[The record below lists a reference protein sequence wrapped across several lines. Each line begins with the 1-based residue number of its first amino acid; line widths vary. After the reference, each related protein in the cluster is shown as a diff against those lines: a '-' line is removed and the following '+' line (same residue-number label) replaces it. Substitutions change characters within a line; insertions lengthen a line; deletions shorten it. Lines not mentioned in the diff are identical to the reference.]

1 MKLLIVGASGVLGTR
16 LYNDTIKKKWNV
28 FGTYCS
34 HEHNGLFY
42 LDVRNR
48 KSINKVFNFFNPE
61 VVVLAGGITDVDF
74 CEIKPR
80 LAEEINIKGSI
91 DLIRKTKEY
100 NAKLVFL
107 STDYIF
113 DGESGPYKE
122 DDKPLP
128 INVYGR
134 TKLEVEEFIRAS
146 FREYLIVRTAQ
157 LYGVNHRRKNFAV
170 KIVHNMQKNKKV
182 YAADDF
188 YCTPTYVNSLS
199 EGIIKLIQNHKKGI
213 YNIAGTDFLNRY
225 EYVNKISDVFNLKKS
240 LIQKVKLRDLHLKAK
255 RPKKAGLK
263 IDKIRKELDLSL
275 YNCDEG
281 LKLLKKEI
289 K

>member
-16 LYNDTIKKKWNV
+16 LHNDAIEKKWDTL
-28 FGTYCS
+28 GTYCS

-42 LDVRNR
+42 LDLRDK

-61 VVVLAGGITDVDF
+61 VVILTGGITDVDF

-91 DLIRKTKEY
+91 DLIKKTKEY

-113 DGESGPYKE
+113 DGENGPYTEE
-122 DDKPLP
+122 DNPSP

-146 FREYLIVRTAQ
+146 LREYLIVRTAQ
-157 LYGVNHRRKNFAV
+157 LYGINHRGKNFAV
-170 KIVHNMQKNKKV
+170 KIIHNMQKDKKV

-188 YCTPTYVNSLS
+188 YCTPTYVGSLS
-199 EGIIKLIQNHKKGI
+199 LGIIKLIENHRKGI
-213 YNIAGTDFLNRY
+213 YNIAGIDFLNRY
-225 EYVNKISDVFNLKKS
+225 EYVNKISDIFNLKKS
-240 LIQKVKLRDLHLKAK
+240 LIQKVKLKDLHLKAK
-255 RPKKAGLK
+255 RPEKTGLK
-263 IDKIRKELDLSL
+263 VDKIKKELDMLL
-275 YNCDEG
+275 YSCDKG
-281 LKLLKKEI
+281 LRLLKKEI
-289 K
+289 